1 MHGSQLPLWSC
12 SRVCCLRAAWHSGSS
27 CVRASSAGSRTPGC
41 PSAVWHGRCSC
52 SPVQGRQ
59 LAGACVP
66 LHPTLEPAA
75 PASHPA
81 RLCSLPRSAQ
91 TKAKAIRKYV
101 DKMIGLAKE
110 GTLHARRQA
119 LGFIYDAE
127 LVKSLFEQVC
137 APGCGRRNP
146 ACSHCRLAGGCVVA
160 AGMRAGW
167 RAEVQP
173 ACNTAPAAAHACLI
187 SRSLC
192 SASAAMT
199 VRAATPLMHPRL
211 QHTHLFPRPPSTP
224 AGARPLRRPQRR
236 LLPREG

>member
-12 SRVCCLRAAWHSGSS
+12 SRVCSLRAAWHSGSS
-27 CVRASSAGSRTPGC
+27 CVWASSAGSSTPGC

-59 LAGACVP
+59 LGGACVP

-137 APGCGRRNP
+137 APGCGRRHP
-146 ACSHCRLAGGCVVA
+146 ARSHCRLAGGCVAA
-160 AGMRAGW
+160 AGMCAGW

-173 ACNTAPAAAHACLI
+173 ACNSPSCCPRLPHFSLPVLRKCCDDCEGSYPPHAPSAATHTPLPAASFHPRRCPPATAT
-187 SRSLC
+187 
-192 SASAAMT
+192 AT
-199 VRAATPLMHPRL
+199 AAT
-211 QHTHLFPRPPSTP
+211 
-224 AGARPLRRPQRR
+224 AA
-236 LLPREG
+236 